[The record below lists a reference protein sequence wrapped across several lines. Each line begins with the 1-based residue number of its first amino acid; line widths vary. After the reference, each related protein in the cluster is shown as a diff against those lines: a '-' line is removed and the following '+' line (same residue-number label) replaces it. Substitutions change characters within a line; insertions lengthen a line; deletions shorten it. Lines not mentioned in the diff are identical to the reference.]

1 MSFDGDGREHG
12 LVLGAFYRLL
22 RCNFTK
28 WPSEN
33 STDEELKEAGIAEQ
47 HQLPFRNL
55 IGLVKE
61 NTTTGLDK
69 RKVIIAPNL
78 NSLTGFRGLLLHR
91 KYLRSSAHSGE
102 TTRIPAVPNSNSAV
116 SSNLAAVEYVPG
128 PSQGNYEYE
137 FESSPAMRNFNVNRQ
152 PMAPIPENSYCTGMP
167 GMSGIPVIPVNP
179 SISQVPM
186 QPFHTMPP
194 AMPAMSVMNYID
206 NSHCGMGQI
215 PQCVPN
221 IGFIPQQVTS
231 AQNCGMPPNAA
242 NYHQANQMFV
252 APPIRAAD
260 MNESIESAN
269 ARYYQRNTP
278 HQSTAMVAESQ
289 QMVSA
294 ESDLPSFGNAKAD
307 AILLSRL
314 ISVFFWPGIMSSV
327 GVPKEMMDSANERA
341 RGILEQQKLAREK
354 QQEAL
359 K

>member
-1 MSFDGDGREHG
+1 
-12 LVLGAFYRLL
+12 VLGAFYRLL
-22 RCNFTK
+22 RCNFTN

-61 NTTTGLDK
+61 NTIAGLDK
-69 RKVIIAPNL
+69 RRVIIAPNL

-102 TTRIPAVPNSNSAV
+102 VSKISAVPSSNPVTNSNP
-116 SSNLAAVEYVPG
+116 AAIEYVAG
-128 PSQGNYEYE
+128 PSQANYDFE
-137 FESSPAMRNFNVNRQ
+137 FETSAMRNYTASRQ
-152 PMAPIPENSYCTGMP
+152 TMAPIPENSYCTGMP
-167 GMSGIPVIPVNP
+167 GMPGIPGMPGMPVMPGMPGIPANP

-186 QPFHTMPP
+186 QPFHAMPP
-194 AMPAMSVMNYID
+194 AMPPMSVMNYID

-231 AQNCGMPPNAA
+231 AQNCVMPPNVA
-242 NYHQANQMFV
+242 NYHQPNHMYGA
-252 APPIRAAD
+252 PIRAAE

-269 ARYYQRNTP
+269 ARFYHR
-278 HQSTAMVAESQ
+278 STSHESAVMVAESQ
-289 QMVSA
+289 QVVST
-294 ESDLPSFGNAKAD
+294 EPELPSFGNSKAD

-359 K
+359 KY